1 MTFAVLDLFSC
12 EGGAAEGYRQAGATL
27 IVGVD
32 HKRQSRYPFGA
43 LVADALSLDVR
54 FLRQFDLVHAS
65 PPCFPAGTP
74 TLTARGVVPIETV
87 RVGDQVLTHE
97 GRWRSVTATM
107 SREAMVCRAGSW
119 LTATAEHPFFAR
131 RQRWKNKLSGGF
143 HDAEWV
149 EAQDLDGHFLA
160 VPSSVPALPV
170 PAIPGRPLPVNQ
182 PRFWWMVGRWLG
194 DGWVRI
200 ERSKH
205 RRTEA
210 VICCGLEEGAALA
223 RRLFG
228 LGLTW
233 TRSLERTTIR
243 YTTAHS
249 GLAPWLVEHFGRGA
263 DKKTIPGWVFGMP
276 VEHRQALLD
285 GYLSADGFRA
295 VYSELGVN
303 TVSPCLAVGVRV
315 LATTLNMHVSM
326 TMSQAAR
333 RATIEGRLVSERA
346 LYQLRLS
353 KREKYSRDDGR
364 HRWVRLRS
372 RFEPVGVQQVY
383 DLTVDEDHSFVA
395 HGFVVHNCQ
404 FGTAL
409 NSDKARHLNL
419 IPTIRRLLEAAG
431 APYVMENVKAVA
443 DAGHLINPVALT
455 GTMFGNHMMTSA
467 GRRYVLERARYFE
480 TSWPLTAPL
489 DPGAGGHPIANVYG
503 GHLRCRDMEHRTGK
517 GTGKTVDF
525 PGEDRPGLARQLMGM
540 PWASMAGMSEAVPPS
555 FTRHIGEQF
564 LAWRSDV
571 RAAA

>member
-65 PPCFPAGTP
+65 PPC
-74 TLTARGVVPIETV
+74 
-87 RVGDQVLTHE
+87 
-97 GRWRSVTATM
+97 
-107 SREAMVCRAGSW
+107 
-119 LTATAEHPFFAR
+119 
-131 RQRWKNKLSGGF
+131 
-143 HDAEWV
+143 
-149 EAQDLDGHFLA
+149 
-160 VPSSVPALPV
+160 
-170 PAIPGRPLPVNQ
+170 
-182 PRFWWMVGRWLG
+182 
-194 DGWVRI
+194 
-200 ERSKH
+200 
-205 RRTEA
+205 
-210 VICCGLEEGAALA
+210 
-223 RRLFG
+223 
-228 LGLTW
+228 
-233 TRSLERTTIR
+233 
-243 YTTAHS
+243 
-249 GLAPWLVEHFGRGA
+249 
-263 DKKTIPGWVFGMP
+263 
-276 VEHRQALLD
+276 
-285 GYLSADGFRA
+285 
-295 VYSELGVN
+295 
-303 TVSPCLAVGVRV
+303 
-315 LATTLNMHVSM
+315 
-326 TMSQAAR
+326 
-333 RATIEGRLVSERA
+333 
-346 LYQLRLS
+346 
-353 KREKYSRDDGR
+353 
-364 HRWVRLRS
+364 
-372 RFEPVGVQQVY
+372 
-383 DLTVDEDHSFVA
+383 
-395 HGFVVHNCQ
+395 Q

-431 APYVMENVKAVA
+431 VPYVMENVKAVA